1 MPVNDCQSYYSAGL
15 MLTAPWM
22 EQTICLSNQLSGY
35 NQRIFPD
42 ERGKKGE
49 LGWIKWPW
57 QKVFTFLLLKRRRRK
72 KREKVSRREISNRKK
87 QLEKCQEPH
96 MMTALTSALV
106 RVQSLANS
114 CRVLGCKMSHQTKNQ
129 ENSTSRLNVGKPQ
142 PSSGGTDEAEE
153 QWNYCT
159 VRLLA
164 SGNSAA
170 VAQKGQ
176 QIV

>member
-1 MPVNDCQSYYSAGL
+1 
-15 MLTAPWM
+15 
-22 EQTICLSNQLSGY
+22 
-35 NQRIFPD
+35 
-42 ERGKKGE
+42 
-49 LGWIKWPW
+49 
-57 QKVFTFLLLKRRRRK
+57 
-72 KREKVSRREISNRKK
+72 
-87 QLEKCQEPH
+87 

-129 ENSTSRLNVGKPQ
+129 EKSTSRLNVGKPQ

-164 SGNSAA
+164 SDNSAA